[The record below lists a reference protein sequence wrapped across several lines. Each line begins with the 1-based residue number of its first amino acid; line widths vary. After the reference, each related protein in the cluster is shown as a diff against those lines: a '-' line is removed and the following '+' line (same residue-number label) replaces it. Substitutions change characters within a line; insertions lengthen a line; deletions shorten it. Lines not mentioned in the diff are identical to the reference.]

1 MTAVPTRPSVLA
13 LLALLLLA
21 GCASVPLDSAQEDAR
36 GKQFVP
42 PPPDRGSL
50 YVYRQGPM
58 GAPVSLGVT
67 LAGRGETRL
76 AQDTFVWLEPAPGAI
91 DVRCAGTDGDG
102 GADTVVNVGPGET
115 RFVEV
120 AYRLGLMGSRCA
132 VTEVAEAQ
140 GRAAVLA
147 GKRAVG
153 P

>member
-1 MTAVPTRPSVLA
+1 MTQVPIRVSLPALA
-13 LLALLLLA
+13 ALLLLA
-21 GCASVPLDSAQEDAR
+21 GCASVPLDSAQQDAR
-36 GKQFVP
+36 GKQFTP

-58 GAPVSLGVT
+58 GAPVSIGVT
-67 LAGRGETRL
+67 LAGQPETKL

-91 DVRCAGTDGDG
+91 DVRCAGTDGA
-102 GADTVVNVGPGET
+102 ADTAVSVGPGET

-120 AYRLGLMGSRCA
+120 AYRPGLMGSRCA
-132 VTEVAEAQ
+132 VREVPEAE

-147 GKRAVG
+147 GKRVVG

>member
-1 MTAVPTRPSVLA
+1 MTQFPTGLSLLTL
-13 LLALLLLA
+13 LLAA
-21 GCASVPLDSAQEDAR
+21 GCASVALDSAQEDAR

-67 LAGRGETRL
+67 LAGRAEARL
-76 AQDTFVWLEPAPGAI
+76 AQDTFVWLEPAPGPI
-91 DVRCAGTDGDG
+91 DVRCAGTDG
-102 GADTVVNVGPGET
+102 GAETVVNVGPGET

-120 AYRLGLMGSRCA
+120 AYLPGLMGSRCA
-132 VTEVAEAQ
+132 VPEVAEAP
-140 GRAAVLA
+140 GRAAVLL

>member
-1 MTAVPTRPSVLA
+1 MTQFPIKLS

-21 GCASVPLDSAQEDAR
+21 GCASVPLDSAQEDTR
-36 GKQFVP
+36 GKQFAP

-67 LAGRGETRL
+67 LAGRAEARL

-91 DVRCAGTDGDG
+91 DVRCTGTDGS
-102 GADTVVNVGPGET
+102 ADTVVNVGPGET

-120 AYRLGLMGSRCA
+120 AYHPGLMGSRCA
-132 VTEVAEAQ
+132 VKEVTDAE
-140 GRAAVLA
+140 GRAAVLQ

>member
-1 MTAVPTRPSVLA
+1 MTQVPIRASLPALA
-13 LLALLLLA
+13 ALLLLA

-36 GKQFVP
+36 GKQFAP

-50 YVYRQGPM
+50 YVYRGGPL
-58 GAPVSLGVT
+58 GAPVSIGVT
-67 LAGRGETRL
+67 LAGRPETRL

-91 DVRCAGTDGDG
+91 DVRCAGTDG

-120 AYRLGLMGSRCA
+120 AYRPGLMGSRCA
-132 VTEVAEAQ
+132 VKEVPDAE
-140 GRAAVLA
+140 GRAAVLQ

>member
-1 MTAVPTRPSVLA
+1 MTQFPTGLSLLTL
-13 LLALLLLA
+13 LLAA
-21 GCASVPLDSAQEDAR
+21 GCASVALDSAQEDAR

-58 GAPVSLGVT
+58 GAPDDTVT
-67 LAGRGETRL
+67 PIELRRRAEARL
-76 AQDTFVWLEPAPGAI
+76 AQDTFVWLEPAPGPI
-91 DVRCAGTDGDG
+91 DVRCAGTDG
-102 GADTVVNVGPGET
+102 GAETVVNVGPGET

-120 AYRLGLMGSRCA
+120 AYRPGLMGSRCA

-140 GRAAVLA
+140 GRAAVLQ